1 MLRARQPQQPRGGR
15 KLEVLVDDVTWIA
28 HDSVLGELQYLF
40 LVVLLFLVCRQAL
53 RVIKARA
60 VESQRSSIPGAN
72 AAAR

>member
-1 MLRARQPQQPRGGR
+1 
-15 KLEVLVDDVTWIA
+15 VLVDDVTWIA

-60 VESQRSSIPGAN
+60 EESQRSSMPGAN